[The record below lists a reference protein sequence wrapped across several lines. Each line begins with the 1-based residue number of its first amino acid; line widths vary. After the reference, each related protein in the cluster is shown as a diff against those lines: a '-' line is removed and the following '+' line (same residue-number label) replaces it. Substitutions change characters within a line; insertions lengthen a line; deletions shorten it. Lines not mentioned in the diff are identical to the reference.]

1 MPLGIQRLNARPSSH
16 PTPHVGFIK
25 PLPGPGASRA
35 EEILS
40 RVAAICHPL
49 LVEHHLAI
57 MTLEEHEPNR
67 EFLGRNFNAGE
78 VIQLVLRRQKRT
90 TLPPIAKIQAK

>member
-25 PLPGPGASRA
+25 PLPGPGTERA
-35 EEILS
+35 RQILS
-40 RVAAICHPL
+40 RVAAICHPIL
-49 LVEHHLAI
+49 AEHHLAV

-78 VIQLVLRRQKRT
+78 VIQLVLRRRKRT
-90 TLPPIAKIQAK
+90 IFPYI